1 MLQGSVAYV
10 SQQAWI
16 QNVTLR
22 DNILFSRAF
31 DSARYEHVI
40 DSCALRTDLEILPAG
55 DLTEIGERVR
65 NCLFTLFKFKIN
77 INVFVFFFGGRAAFF
92 LSFFFFSS
100 FQDNC
105 NFSIEK
111 FFISK
116 FTSCTLNKV
125 SSLVLANPHSTSV
138 RMNNSTRARL
148 G

>member
-1 MLQGSVAYV
+1 MAYV

-77 INVFVFFFGGRAAFF
+77 INVFVFCFGGRAGFF

-100 FQDNC
+100 FQDKC
-105 NFSIEK
+105 NFSNGK
-111 FFISK
+111 FFISN

-125 SSLVLANPHSTSV
+125 SSLVLANE
-138 RMNNSTRARL
+138 
-148 G
+148 